1 MTEFSLRLQHP
12 EKVKSHIIYIYIY
25 IYISHYM
32 DELYR
37 YCISANYHIGFLV
50 NENYF
55 HVVLML
61 EHYVGP
67 LF

>member
-1 MTEFSLRLQHP
+1 VVLICNFFT
-12 EKVKSHIIYIYIY
+12 KSAL
-25 IYISHYM
+25 HYGLLGFWGLYAGILG
-32 DELYR
+32 ELYR

-50 NENYF
+50 NKNYF

-61 EHYVGP
+61 KHYVGP